1 MHQCIVRMGAAARR
15 EHGRDL
21 RVHLEADVLVYR
33 VLWTLSAASGQP
45 PEAVEPAPGVLS
57 CRRLRDGGS
66 RGPDGT
72 RVSSPRTTPIELRIP
87 PGL

>member
-45 PEAVEPAPGVLS
+45 P
-57 CRRLRDGGS
+57 
-66 RGPDGT
+66 
-72 RVSSPRTTPIELRIP
+72 
-87 PGL
+87 